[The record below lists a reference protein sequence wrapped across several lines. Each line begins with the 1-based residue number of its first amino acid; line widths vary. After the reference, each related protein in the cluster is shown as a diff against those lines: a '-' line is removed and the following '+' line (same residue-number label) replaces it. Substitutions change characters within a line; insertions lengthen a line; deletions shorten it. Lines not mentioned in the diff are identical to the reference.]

1 MSIRGNAAVLDV
13 ETDTT
18 ELSTKLKQLRRLK
31 SANDGPT
38 ISRHLQSALQE
49 GKRKP
54 GVKKAD
60 ALSIFIGISIPTSE

>member
-1 MSIRGNAAVLDV
+1 MSTRSDAAVLDV

-31 SANDGPT
+31 NDGPT
-38 ISRHLQSALQE
+38 FSRHLQSALQE

-60 ALSIFIGISIPTSE
+60 ALPIFIGISIPTSSD